1 MSKPSSLPKSL
12 GPAGRRAWLLAPAAL
27 LAALSC
33 TDLTETPRSALTPAN
48 AFRTRDDIM
57 AGLTSVYASLRGAPE
72 NGYFNLSEISS
83 NEIIVPT
90 RGQDWYDNGRWLEI
104 YRQAWT
110 ANSGSALDDM
120 NGTWND
126 LFSGVSRANLVLNAI
141 EQAQTPGQDT
151 VVAELR
157 TLRAYYYYLLMDFFG
172 GVPIVTDTKVEQRPR
187 NTREEVFRFVETELN
202 AARGTLPAKWDA
214 TNYGRVTKGVA
225 DAILASMY
233 LNAQVYL
240 GQVTP
245 SGLTRGPARWA
256 EAATAA
262 DRILNSGVY
271 QLATNYQSNF
281 ALENESS
288 PENIFVVVHVP
299 QPDLGMT
306 FAMRTLH
313 YNQLV
318 AGDTPWN
325 GFAAVAETYNAYD
338 AADTR
343 RNIWLV
349 GPQRSFNT
357 GQPITDRAGAPLVFT
372 VDIANPEQASE
383 GEGPRMNKY
392 PPLPGAPSGSSQP
405 NDFVIFRL
413 GEIYLIKAEALNEQ
427 GQTAQAITLLNQLR
441 ARAFSPQKPLS
452 ASLSQAQ
459 VRDAILNERLFEL
472 ALEAK
477 RRQDLIRAGT
487 YTAARRFKQAQ
498 PAYKVLF
505 PIPATQIQT
514 NPLLTQNPGY

>member
-1 MSKPSSLPKSL
+1 MQKLSSRSTSS
-12 GPAGRRAWLLAPAAL
+12 GPAGRRALLLVPATL

-72 NGYFNLSEISS
+72 NGYFNLNEITS

-90 RGQDWYDNGRWLEI
+90 RGQDWYDNGKWLEM
-104 YRQAWT
+104 YRQTWT
-110 ANSGSALDDM
+110 PNSASALDDI

-126 LFSGVSRANLVLNAI
+126 LFGGISRANLVLNAI
-141 EQAQTPGQDT
+141 ESAQTPGQDT

-157 TLRAYYYYLLMDFFG
+157 TLRAFYYYLAMDLFG
-172 GVPIVTDTKVEQRPR
+172 GVPIVEDTKVEPRAR

-202 AARGTLPAKWDA
+202 AARATLPAKWDA
-214 TNYGRVTKGVA
+214 ANYGRMTKGAA
-225 DAILASMY
+225 DAILANLY

-240 GQVTP
+240 GQVTAT
-245 SGLTRGPARWA
+245 GLTRGTARWQDA
-256 EAATAA
+256 ITAA

-271 QLATNYQSNF
+271 QLASTYQSNF
-281 ALENESS
+281 ALDNESS
-288 PENIFVVVHVP
+288 PENIFVIVHVA

-306 FAMRTLH
+306 FSMRTLH

-338 AADTR
+338 AADAR
-343 RNIWLV
+343 RNVWLV

-357 GQPITDRAGAPLVFT
+357 GQPVTDRAGVPLSFT
-372 VDIANPEQASE
+372 VDIANPEQANE
-383 GEGPRMNKY
+383 AEGPRLNKY
-392 PPLPGAPSGSSQP
+392 PPLPGAPAGSAQP
-405 NDFVIFRL
+405 NDFAFFRL
-413 GEIYLIKAEALNEQ
+413 GEIYLLKAEAMNEL
-427 GQTAQAITLLNQLR
+427 GQTSQALALVNQLR
-441 ARAFSPQKPLS
+441 ARAFNPPRPLS
-452 ASLSQAQ
+452 TSLSQAQ
-459 VRDAILNERLFEL
+459 AREAILNERLFEL
-472 ALEAK
+472 AIEGK
-477 RRQDLIRAGT
+477 RRTDLIRAGT

-498 PAYKVLF
+498 PGYKILF
-505 PIPATQIQT
+505 PIPQTQLQT